1 MPVSDTAP
9 ALELDGLVFDYGDG
23 QSLRFPGLSLEAG
36 AHCLV
41 LGPSGCGK
49 STLLHLVTGLLRP
62 LAGTIRVAGTDL
74 GVLRGAALD
83 RFRGRHM
90 GVVFQRLHL
99 LPALSVRDNLL
110 AARYLAGLPRDPARV
125 DTLLERLGVAHRAGA
140 RPDALSFGQ
149 AQRVAI
155 ARALVNA
162 PTLVVCDEPTSNL
175 DDRNAAEVLSLLFE
189 HAGQERATLLVAT
202 HDARL
207 RPHFEHLVEL
217 HA

>member
-1 MPVSDTAP
+1 MPLSDTVP
-9 ALELDGLVFDYGDG
+9 ALELNGLAFDYGDG
-23 QSLRFPGLSLEAG
+23 QPLRFPRVSLQSG

-62 LAGTIRVAGTDL
+62 LAGTIRVAGTDM
-74 GVLRGAALD
+74 GMLRGATLD

-110 AARYLAGLPRDPARV
+110 AARYLAGLPRDPVRV
-125 DTLLERLGVAHRAGA
+125 DGLLERLGVAHRAGA
-140 RPDALSFGQ
+140 RPEALSFGQ

-217 HA
+217 QA